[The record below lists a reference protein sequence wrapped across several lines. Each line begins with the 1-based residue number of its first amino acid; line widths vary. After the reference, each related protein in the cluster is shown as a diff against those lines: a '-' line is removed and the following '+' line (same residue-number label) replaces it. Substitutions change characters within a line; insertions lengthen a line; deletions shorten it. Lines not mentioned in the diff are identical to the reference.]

1 MNSILILSLSRNSVG
16 LTWIHLL
23 PLKTWMI
30 VLRRYRRR
38 NSGTKIT
45 EKRNIRRQS
54 QNSNKSLNKRRKS
67 LKNLKS
73 KKKRRDKAIQE
84 VVMAVVAVET
94 PMVEVAV
101 AAVVDVVVV
110 AMNLEQRINL
120 RKALTQMINIKLDQ
134 ANQSSKSRRQKTWRW
149 TTTTILLL
157 EVNCERWCP
166 GCR

>member
-1 MNSILILSLSRNSVG
+1 
-16 LTWIHLL
+16 
-23 PLKTWMI
+23 MI

-38 NSGTKIT
+38 NSGLKIT
-45 EKRNIRRQS
+45 EKRNIRKQS

-94 PMVEVAV
+94 PMVEV
-101 AAVVDVVVV
+101 VDVVVV

-134 ANQSSKSRRQKTWRW
+134 ANQSSKSRRQKTWR
-149 TTTTILLL
+149 
-157 EVNCERWCP
+157 
-166 GCR
+166 